1 MPPND
6 KIEDFRREIYEART
20 QSASLVSV
28 AFPDANDVS
37 MGVARVLE
45 VVEKHELVGKWV
57 TARITHA
64 REYMIT
70 EQIRD
75 VSIIAF
81 SVFSTMHFAIF
92 KPLSFR
98 QTTLQAVIDC
108 VAKSYECFETNPSDW
123 RDINAQCLELLSE
136 SNLKRYCEQFPNEE
150 DCQDEWRAAITYEGK
165 YVNLLVGQKNDEDV
179 REENDEDN
187 HYGNEPWEQVTKNY
201 YLAYHQ
207 VKAHA
212 RWLESRPDEAV
223 HYNRFKVRNR
233 V

>member
-6 KIEDFRREIYEART
+6 EIEDFRREIYEART

-57 TARITHA
+57 TAHITHA

-81 SVFSTMHFAIF
+81 FVFRRCISLFSNHYLFVRLLCR
-92 KPLSFR
+92 PLSIAW
-98 QTTLQAVIDC
+98 QNCMSASKQI
-108 VAKSYECFETNPSDW
+108 
-123 RDINAQCLELLSE
+123 
-136 SNLKRYCEQFPNEE
+136 
-150 DCQDEWRAAITYEGK
+150 RAIG
-165 YVNLLVGQKNDEDV
+165 GM
-179 REENDEDN
+179 
-187 HYGNEPWEQVTKNY
+187 
-201 YLAYHQ
+201 
-207 VKAHA
+207 
-212 RWLESRPDEAV
+212 
-223 HYNRFKVRNR
+223 
-233 V
+233 